1 MRQTTTFSILVVAMI
16 KYRIG
21 YTTTHVAVSKFP
33 GGEVKVD
40 INVGSEPPSKAIESL
55 RIDASLQTSDD
66 IIALLLAVDALRRH
80 YPRAEMDLWMP
91 YMPYARQ
98 DRPCVNGEAL
108 SMAVMGNLI
117 NSCGFN
123 TVLTLDAHSDVAPA
137 VIKNCENM
145 PQSNIFKKI
154 VDNFAD
160 YYIVAP
166 DAGAYKKAHKLA
178 NYLGAKGVI
187 CANKV
192 RNVATGKIEDTVVS
206 DDVEGLNL
214 LVADDICDGGRT
226 FTELATL
233 LRAKGCAALKLV
245 VTHGLFT
252 KGLEVLTDEGMY
264 DKVYTTNSYH
274 STAAGNTDQFGM
286 VNDKV
291 EWITVI

>member
-1 MRQTTTFSILVVAMI
+1 MI
-16 KYRIG
+16 KYRFG
-21 YTTTHVAVSKFP
+21 FNTTAVSVSKFP

-40 INVGSEPPSKAIESL
+40 INVGSESPSNKVDWL

-66 IIALLLAVDALRRH
+66 IIALLLTVDALRRH

-108 SMAVMGNLI
+108 SVAVMGSLI

-123 TVLTLDAHSDVAPA
+123 TVVLLDAHSDVASA

-145 PQSNIFKKI
+145 PQSKIFNNI
-154 VDNFAD
+154 VDNFND

-166 DAGAYKKAHKLA
+166 DAGAYKKAHNLA
-178 NYLGAKGVI
+178 TTIGAKGVI

-192 RNVATGKIEDTVVS
+192 RDVATGRIEGVQVLA
-206 DDVEGLNL
+206 DVKGLNL
-214 LVADDICDGGRT
+214 LVADDICDGGKT
-226 FTELATL
+226 FTELATV
-233 LRAKGCAALKLV
+233 LRSQKCAALKLV

-252 KGLEVLTDEGMY
+252 KGLELLTAPGMY
-264 DKVYTTNSYH
+264 DKIYTTNSYH
-274 STAAGNTDQFGM
+274 GTAKGNVDHLGV
-286 VNDKV
+286 VNEKV
-291 EWITVI
+291 EWIYVV

>member
-1 MRQTTTFSILVVAMI
+1 MRMTLTLTRVAIVI
-16 KYRIG
+16 KYRTG
-21 YTTTHVAVSKFP
+21 FKTTHVTVSKFP

-40 INVGSEPPSKAIESL
+40 INVGSEQPVKACEAL
-55 RIDASLQTSDD
+55 RVDASLQTSDD
-66 IIALLLAVDALRRH
+66 IIALLLTVDALRRH
-80 YPRAEMDLWMP
+80 FPRAEMDLWMP

-108 SMAVMGNLI
+108 SIAVMGSLI

-137 VIKNCENM
+137 VIRNCENM

-154 VDNFAD
+154 DDNFAD

-166 DAGAYKKAHKLA
+166 DAGAYKKAHNLA
-178 NYLGAKGVI
+178 TYLGAKGVI

-192 RNVATGKIEDTVVS
+192 RNVATGKIEGVQVLEH
-206 DDVEGLNL
+206 VKGLNL
-214 LVADDICDGGRT
+214 LVADDICDGGKT
-226 FTELATL
+226 FIELANV
-233 LRAKGCAALKLV
+233 LRAQEPAALKLV

-274 STAAGNTDQFGM
+274 SAAVGNTDQFGM
-286 VNDKV
+286 VNEKV
-291 EWITVI
+291 EWITVV